1 MSEDITPPPPP
12 APPAYATMPQPAAP
26 TGYAQA
32 PSAYTNVAQ
41 SKNWM
46 NLVSLIASISTIIT
60 GIGWI
65 VGVVFGHL
73 GLAAVKRGEADNRS
87 LGLAGLII
95 GYVLG
100 ALGILAFIAYIVF
113 FVVIIAAGESSY

>member
-1 MSEDITPPPPP
+1 
-12 APPAYATMPQPAAP
+12 MPQPGAP
-26 TGYAQA
+26 SGYAQA
-32 PSAYTNVAQ
+32 PSAYTNVSQ

-46 NLVSLIASISTIIT
+46 NLVSLIASVSTVIT

-73 GLAAVKRGEADNRS
+73 GLAAVKRGEADNRG

-100 ALGILAFIAYIVF
+100 ALGILVFIAYIA
-113 FVVIIAAGESSY
+113 FVVFAIAASESGY

>member
-1 MSEDITPPPPP
+1 
-12 APPAYATMPQPAAP
+12 MPQPAAP